1 MDFVQFLDMI
11 VHVDKTL
18 GLLIEQY
25 GTLVYAVLFA
35 IMFCETGRAVLFFFP
50 GDTLLFIAGAFCA
63 TGQMHLGLLIALLVT
78 AAVTGNTLNYWIGE
92 AIGQRVFTHDYRWI
106 NKDAMRRTHEFFEK
120 HGGKT
125 IILARFVPVVR
136 TFAPFVAGISDMT
149 HARFQMYNVTG
160 ALLWVV
166 GLVTAGYFF
175 GNIPWIRDHLTLIVL
190 IGVGAAVVKAAPPP
204 PPPVA
209 RGTHWSYEGDSG
221 PANWSKIN
229 VDWAKCG
236 NGSRQSPIDIRDGM
250 KVELE
255 QISFDYHPSSFNVVD
270 NGHTVQ
276 VGVSGGNYITVQN
289 RMFEL
294 QQFHFHRPSE
304 ERINGKAFEMVV
316 HLVHRDAEGRL
327 AVLALLLE
335 RGAPQAT
342 IQTVWNNLPL
352 ETFETMQ
359 PTILLDPA
367 EMLPARR
374 DYYTYMGSMTS
385 PPCSEGV
392 LWMVMKQPVQASPAQ
407 MALFSRLYPLNARPI
422 QPTNGRIIKES
433 N

>member
-1 MDFVQFLDMI
+1 MRHLSALLACSLAAMTVMASAKDAPAAASASTSAPMSASARAAAM
-11 VHVDKTL
+11 KTL
-18 GLLIEQY
+18 TES
-25 GTLVYAVLFA
+25 V
-35 IMFCETGRAVLFFFP
+35 
-50 GDTLLFIAGAFCA
+50 
-63 TGQMHLGLLIALLVT
+63 
-78 AAVTGNTLNYWIGE
+78 
-92 AIGQRVFTHDYRWI
+92 
-106 NKDAMRRTHEFFEK
+106 K
-120 HGGKT
+120 GKEGKKEVK
-125 IILARFVPVVR
+125 APVVV
-136 TFAPFVAGISDMT
+136 APT
-149 HARFQMYNVTG
+149 AREKEEAAEVDLSERIAARLAEMRATQ
-160 ALLWVV
+160 A
-166 GLVTAGYFF
+166 A
-175 GNIPWIRDHLTLIVL
+175 RAAARAKR
-190 IGVGAAVVKAAPPP
+190 AAVVKAAPPP

-352 ETFETMQ
+352 EKFETMQ

-392 LWMVMKQPVQASPAQ
+392 LWLVMKQPVQASPAQ
-407 MALFSRLYPLNARPI
+407 MALFSRLYPLNARPV
-422 QPTNGRIIKES
+422 QPASGRIIKES